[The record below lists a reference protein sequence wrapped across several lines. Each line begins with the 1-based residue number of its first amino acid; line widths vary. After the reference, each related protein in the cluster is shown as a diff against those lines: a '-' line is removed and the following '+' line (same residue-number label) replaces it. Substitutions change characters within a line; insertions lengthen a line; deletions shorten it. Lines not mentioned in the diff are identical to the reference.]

1 MGPRL
6 FRRGNLDRP
15 SKQIHAVQLQWGHV
29 FSDVEMR
36 SRRKGPLCPYATLQW
51 GHVFSDVEIHTQPYL
66 SPDRLS
72 CFNGAT
78 SFQTWK
84 WRPRGV
90 SPRRALEL
98 YFRALR
104 EKSQPRLSKGL
115 RREAKEASGAGREVP
130 GFPPPPRLS
139 QRGFPIVKD
148 LQITTAPCSA
158 GA

>member
-1 MGPRL
+1 
-6 FRRGNLDRP
+6 
-15 SKQIHAVQLQWGHV
+15 
-29 FSDVEMR
+29 VE
-36 SRRKGPLCPYATLQW
+36 K
-51 GHVFSDVEIHTQPYL
+51 
-66 SPDRLS
+66 
-72 CFNGAT
+72 
-78 SFQTWK
+78 
-84 WRPRGV
+84 RPRGV

-139 QRGFPIVKD
+139 QRDFPIVKD